1 MGTPILLVVDEDRA
15 VLEAL
20 SGDLGRRFGID
31 TRSSPSRPR
40 PGALAVFHRLA
51 EASQQVALVF
61 AGQQMTEMAGVEF
74 LVAAHGLHPA
84 AKRVLRLERGDD
96 TAANPAVRA
105 MTLGQIDYHL
115 FTPWP
120 PAERCRTGPIPTTP
134 RPAASC
140 SGRPARTAAGCRWWS
155 SASGGCWSTLP
166 CRAGR
171 AARGQCPPR
180 AHHLR
185 PGRRRRRSG
194 RAGGGGLGGVR
205 GAADAGGGAGG
216 VRGPGRDQLPER
228 STWPSTPPRSPCW
241 SAATRSAPPCRTT

>member
-115 FTPWP
+115 FTPWL
-120 PAERCRTGPIPTTP
+120 PAERCRTGSIPTTP

-140 SGRPARTAAGCRWWS
+140 SGRPARTAAGC
-155 SASGGCWSTLP
+155 
-166 CRAGR
+166 
-171 AARGQCPPR
+171 
-180 AHHLR
+180 
-185 PGRRRRRSG
+185 
-194 RAGGGGLGGVR
+194 GGGLPHR
-205 GAADAGGGAGG
+205 AGAGRPSHAELAELLG
-216 VRGPGRDQLPER
+216 GSVRPEPTTYDLAVVGAGPAGT
-228 STWPSTPPRSPCW
+228 SRSPAGRRHGRRPGASSCSW
-241 SAATRSAPPCRTT
+241 RPACPGCRRR